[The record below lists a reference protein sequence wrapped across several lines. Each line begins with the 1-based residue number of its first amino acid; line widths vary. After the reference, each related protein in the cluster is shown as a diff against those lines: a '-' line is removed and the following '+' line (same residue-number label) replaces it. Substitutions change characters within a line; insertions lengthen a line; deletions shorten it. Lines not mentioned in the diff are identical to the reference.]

1 MKVIDGPTLA
11 AKLTYPIAIDALERA
26 FDTLDPGREP
36 LRTSMETSSGTLL
49 LMPATSS
56 EASGVKLVT
65 ITPENRNIGLPT
77 IQATYVLID
86 GRSQAILAVLDGA
99 ALTAIRTSAVSA
111 LATTY
116 LAKPD
121 ARALVVFGAGVQA
134 TAHVE
139 AIRSVRA
146 IAEVVVVSRSSAPAE
161 RLVADLMLDN
171 VDARVGVPSDV
182 AMADIVC
189 TCTTS
194 QDPVFD
200 GSWIAEGAHVNAVG
214 TYTTDAHELD
224 IAAVRTAGIVVE
236 TREAAAAEAGD
247 LVMAFGDQTAQR
259 IDMTL
264 QDLVRGRRLEGHHHT
279 VFKSVGLAF
288 EDLAVATSLFTA
300 DPAG

>member
-1 MKVIDGPTLA
+1 
-11 AKLTYPIAIDALERA
+11 
-26 FDTLDPGREP
+26 
-36 LRTSMETSSGTLL
+36 
-49 LMPATSS
+49 MPATSS

-121 ARALVVFGAGVQA
+121 ARTLVVFGAGVQA

-139 AIRSVRA
+139 AIRSVRP
-146 IAEVVVVSRSSAPAE
+146 IAEVVVVSRSSESAE
-161 RLVADLMLDN
+161 RLVADLMRDS
-171 VDARVGVPSDV
+171 VDASVGVPSDV
-182 AMADIVC
+182 GMADIVC

-214 TYTTDAHELD
+214 TYTIDAQELD
-224 IAAVRTAGIVVE
+224 EPRSERPGSSSRPE
-236 TREAAAAEAGD
+236 
-247 LVMAFGDQTAQR
+247 
-259 IDMTL
+259 
-264 QDLVRGRRLEGHHHT
+264 RRRWP
-279 VFKSVGLAF
+279 KP
-288 EDLAVATSLFTA
+288 ATW
-300 DPAG
+300 

>member
-1 MKVIDGPTLA
+1 MIDGPTLA
-11 AKLTYPIAIDALERA
+11 AKLTYPIAIHALERA
-26 FDTLDPGREP
+26 FDTLDPGRQP

-111 LATTY
+111 LATSY

-121 ARALVVFGAGVQA
+121 ARTLVVFGAGVQA

-146 IAEVVVVSRSSAPAE
+146 IAEVVVVSRSSEPAE
-161 RLVADLMLDN
+161 RLVADLMLDG

-182 AMADIVC
+182 GMADIVC

-259 IDMTL
+259 INMTL
-264 QDLVRGRRLEGHHHT
+264 QDLVRGDASKGITTRSSNRWVWPSRT
-279 VFKSVGLAF
+279 WPSPPR
-288 EDLAVATSLFTA
+288 S
-300 DPAG
+300 